1 MNNALGIIN
10 YFNLT
15 AEQFDKLTT
24 QQIDILG
31 YIYEF
36 DSISP
41 MEAFADLNITKLS
54 TRVSEMR
61 VIGIQFDQNYE
72 CRKNRHGKNVRF
84 MRYRRKAA

>member
-15 AEQFDKLTT
+15 AEQFDNLTT
-24 QQIDILG
+24 QQLDILG

-54 TRVSEMR
+54 TRVLLSLA
-61 VIGIQFDQNYE
+61 
-72 CRKNRHGKNVRF
+72 K
-84 MRYRRKAA
+84 